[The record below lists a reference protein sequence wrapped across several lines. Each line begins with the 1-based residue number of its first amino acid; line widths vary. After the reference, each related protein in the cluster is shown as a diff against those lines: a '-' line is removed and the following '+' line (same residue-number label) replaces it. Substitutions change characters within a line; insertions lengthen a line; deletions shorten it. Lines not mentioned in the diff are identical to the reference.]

1 MKCSHLVNKGWR
13 RDVESV
19 GRKHKTDL
27 KKGLKTNDLKYDI
40 GTHDER
46 YEWEVKI
53 KVKKKKT
60 PNNYILLY
68 NNLAGGSGVLS
79 QDFKESILGDPR
91 MRCWDFV

>member
-40 GTHDER
+40 GTHEER

-53 KVKKKKT
+53 RVKKKKT
-60 PNNYILLY
+60 PNNYIFGPILNSSHRKLKI
-68 NNLAGGSGVLS
+68 
-79 QDFKESILGDPR
+79 FMESY
-91 MRCWDFV
+91 